1 MRTKS
6 VCTSYSLSRLL
17 WECVSLEEEG
27 MKKIKV
33 LSAIG
38 VLLLT
43 VSCRSSKNV
52 LYLQD
57 VDSIETTQFARLE
70 PTIQPGDLLSITVNS
85 KNPELSAPFNLPM
98 VSYTSSIGRGIG
110 VQYLQGHL
118 VATDGTIT
126 FPLLGKINAVGLTK
140 QQLIDKISRE
150 LEAGNY
156 IKEPI
161 ITINYQNFKISV
173 LGEVNHPGSFPVD
186 NERVT
191 LFDAISLAGDMTI
204 YGRRD
209 NVMVIREANGKR
221 EIYTHDLRSKE
232 VFHSPAFYLAQN
244 DVVIVNPNNTK
255 IQMSEINQNNNVGV
269 WLSLVGSV
277 TSVSTLIMTVVRTA
291 NTSK

>member
-1 MRTKS
+1 MREQIA
-6 VCTSYSLSRLL
+6 C
-17 WECVSLEEEG
+17 CVSIFCDSACFDGYER
-27 MKKIKV
+27 MKRLDILSVV
-33 LSAIG
+33 L

-43 VSCRSSKNV
+43 VSCRSAKNV

-57 VDSIETTQFARLE
+57 LDSVESAGYTRLE

-98 VSYTSSIGRGIG
+98 VSYTSSVGRGVG

-118 VATDGTIT
+118 VGTDGTIT
-126 FPLLGKINAVGLTK
+126 FPLLGKINASGLTK

-150 LEAGNY
+150 LIAGNY

-161 ITINYQNFKISV
+161 VTISFQNFKITV
-173 LGEVNHPGSFPVD
+173 LGEVSRPGSFTID

-191 LFDAISLAGDMTI
+191 IFDAIGMAGDMTI

-209 NVMVIREANGKR
+209 NVIVVREANGKR

-232 VFHSPAFYLAQN
+232 VFRSPCFYLAQN
-244 DVVIVNPNNTK
+244 DVVFVNPNNAK

-277 TSVSTLIMTVVRTA
+277 TSVSTLVMTVVR
-291 NTSK
+291 NSKSSK

>member
-1 MRTKS
+1 MQEYIVCRVSIFCDSACFDGYERMKRLDILS
-6 VCTSYSLSRLL
+6 V
-17 WECVSLEEEG
+17 
-27 MKKIKV
+27 V
-33 LSAIG
+33 L

-43 VSCRSSKNV
+43 ASCRSAKNV

-57 VDSIETTQFARLE
+57 LDSVESAGYTRLE

-98 VSYTSSIGRGIG
+98 VSYTSSVGRGVG

-118 VATDGTIT
+118 VGTDGTIT
-126 FPLLGKINAVGLTK
+126 FPLLGKINASGLTK

-150 LEAGNY
+150 LVAGNY
-156 IKEPI
+156 IKDPI
-161 ITINYQNFKISV
+161 VTISFQNFKITV
-173 LGEVNHPGSFPVD
+173 LGEVSRPGSFTID

-191 LFDAISLAGDMTI
+191 LFDAIGMAGDMTI

-209 NVMVIREANGKR
+209 NVIVVREANGKR

-232 VFHSPAFYLAQN
+232 VFRSPCFYLAQN
-244 DVVIVNPNNTK
+244 DVVFVNPNNAK

-277 TSVSTLIMTVVRTA
+277 TSISTLVMTVVR
-291 NTSK
+291 NSKSSN